1 MRIISRS
8 MTDSEHDIV
17 DYALRAARAAGADGA
32 DITFI
37 TGDST
42 DIQVRLGKVE
52 STERAEDYQLGL
64 RVFCGK
70 QNAAVSTG
78 QLDRQNI
85 DDIVARAVAMARAAP
100 EDAFARLASEDEQAR
115 TLPDIAICDDTELS
129 SEALTQMALQCETA
143 ALETNG
149 ITNSDG
155 GSASASKSRIL
166 IATSTGF
173 SAEYERSSFGFSAV
187 VLAEQNG
194 QMERDYDYSSAV
206 FAEDLKDPAE
216 IGKNAAQRTLSRLGA
231 RKPQTG
237 SYPVIFDTRI
247 SRSIAG
253 HLAGAINGAAIARG
267 TSFLKDRLG
276 EKIASE
282 QINIIDDPLRDRASG
297 SRLFDGETLPVAQRN
312 LVDQGVLTGWLL
324 DLASAGQLGMTPT
337 GNASRSLS
345 GPPGPSVSNFYIAD
359 TDIETAELIAD
370 IKDGFFV
377 TELMGSSISMT
388 TGDYSRG
395 AAGFWIENGK
405 IGWPASEATIAGNL
419 NDIFASMVAGN
430 DSDMTQSISAPT
442 LFIPSLMVAGA

>member
-115 TLPDIAICDDTELS
+115 TLPDIAICDETELS

-206 FAEDLKDPAE
+206 FAEDRSERPCRGWKKCSTAHAFPT
-216 IGKNAAQRTLSRLGA
+216 GRTQAA
-231 RKPQTG
+231 
-237 SYPVIFDTRI
+237 D
-247 SRSIAG
+247 G
-253 HLAGAINGAAIARG
+253 HL
-267 TSFLKDRLG
+267 SCDF
-276 EKIASE
+276 
-282 QINIIDDPLRDRASG
+282 
-297 SRLFDGETLPVAQRN
+297 
-312 LVDQGVLTGWLL
+312 
-324 DLASAGQLGMTPT
+324 
-337 GNASRSLS
+337 
-345 GPPGPSVSNFYIAD
+345 
-359 TDIETAELIAD
+359 
-370 IKDGFFV
+370 
-377 TELMGSSISMT
+377 
-388 TGDYSRG
+388 
-395 AAGFWIENGK
+395 
-405 IGWPASEATIAGNL
+405 
-419 NDIFASMVAGN
+419 
-430 DSDMTQSISAPT
+430 
-442 LFIPSLMVAGA
+442 